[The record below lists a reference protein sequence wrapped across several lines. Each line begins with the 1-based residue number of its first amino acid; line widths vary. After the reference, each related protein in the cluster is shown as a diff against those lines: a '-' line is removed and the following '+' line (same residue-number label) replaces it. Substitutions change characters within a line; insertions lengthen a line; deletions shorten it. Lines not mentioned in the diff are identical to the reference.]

1 MELKRI
7 YVRVPLQSEAILSHG
22 NKPTIKARTINI
34 SQGGIAV
41 AAFSEEVLNADYQI
55 EILIE
60 SGQRIK
66 MLAQLVRLEDS
77 VAAFQFLQAEPKSVE
92 VIKNLVFEYE
102 ETIDF
107 IEKLV
112 ELNLRDEEGNEIEIT
127 FEKDS
132 NNNQ

>member
-1 MELKRI
+1 MEFKRI
-7 YVRVPLQSEAILSHG
+7 YVRVPLYGEAILSHG
-22 NKPTIKARTINI
+22 NKPIIKARTINI

-41 AAFSEEVLNADYQI
+41 AAFPEEVLNAEYQI

-66 MLAQLVRLEDS
+66 ILAKLVRREDS
-77 VAAFQFLQAEPKSVE
+77 IAAFQFLQADPKSVE

-102 ETIDF
+102 ETINF
-107 IEKLV
+107 IE
-112 ELNLRDEEGNEIEIT
+112 NLDEFNLLDEEGNEIEIT

-132 NNNQ
+132 DNDQ